1 MRFTNLTRRTEIGAN
16 SYLLEFAGRR
26 VVLDCGMH
34 PKHEGEDAL
43 PDLRLVPDGELD
55 AIIVTHAHLDHIGSL
70 PVLMRRQPR
79 ARVFMSPPTAQLGE
93 ALLHNSV
100 NVMARPNGPAS
111 ANGHGPAHH
120 HPPPPASMLFTH
132 RETDQSAQVWQPCG
146 LGTAWTFEGDRLARP
161 AEADASFEFFDAGHI
176 LGSAGVLIRAE
187 GRRVFYTGDVNFL
200 DQTVSQAAGFPAG
213 GPEEP
218 IDTLIIETTRGDHPV
233 TTGRTRAD
241 EAARLARALRDVF
254 AREGAVLIPVF
265 ALGKTQ
271 EMLATFL
278 RFKQDG
284 LLGDVPI
291 YIGGLSTKMTEIYDR
306 FAART
311 PRRLPGVSLLDSVA
325 PYVLSGREAGSS
337 PIKPRR
343 IYALSS
349 GMMTEHTLSN
359 VFARRMLADPRH
371 AIFFVGYADP
381 ESPAGKLRAAQ
392 EGEPVQLDAEAPPV
406 ERRAQVE
413 VFDFSAHSQREDIL
427 AYIRRVQAK
436 KVVLVHGDVGA
447 VQWFQETLAQ
457 LEPRMEVV
465 IPPPGE
471 AVEV

>member
-16 SYLLEFAGRR
+16 SYLLELAGRR

-34 PKHEGEDAL
+34 PKFEGEDAT

-79 ARVFMSPPTAQLGE
+79 ARVFMSPPTAYLGE

-100 NVMARPNGPAS
+100 NVMARPNGHGPGS
-111 ANGHGPAHH
+111 NGHAHPAHA
-120 HPPPPASMLFTH
+120 PSNLLFTH
-132 RETDQSAQVWQPCG
+132 READQYAQVWQPCA
-146 LGTAWTFEGDRLARP
+146 LRQAWDFDGERLARP
-161 AEADASFEFFDAGHI
+161 GEADASFEFFDAGHI

-187 GRRVFYTGDVNFL
+187 GKRVFYSGDVNFL
-200 DQTVSQAAGFPAG
+200 DQTVSQAAGFPDG
-213 GPEEP
+213 GGDEP
-218 IDTLIIETTRGDHPV
+218 IDTLIVETTRGDHPI
-233 TTGRTRAD
+233 TPGHSRA
-241 EAARLARALRDVF
+241 EEEARLLRSMKEVF

-278 RFKQDG
+278 RFKQAG

-291 YIGGLSTKMTEIYDR
+291 YIGGLSTKMTEIYDK
-306 FAART
+306 FASST
-311 PRRLPGVSLLDSVA
+311 PRLLPGISLLHAVS

-349 GMMTEHTLSN
+349 GMMTAHTLSN
-359 VFARRMLADPRH
+359 VFARRMLADKRH

-381 ESPAGKLRAAQ
+381 ESPAGVLRAANP
-392 EGEPVQLDAEAPPV
+392 GDLVQLDEEAPPV
-406 ERRAQVE
+406 KKLAQVE
-413 VFDFSAHSQREDIL
+413 VFDFSAHSQRDDIL
-427 AYIRRVQAK
+427 NYIRRVQPK
-436 KVVLVHGDVGA
+436 KVLLVHGDVGA
-447 VQWFQETLAQ
+447 VHWFKETLAQ

-471 AVEV
+471 AVEI